1 MEVNMSKRVYNFY
14 AGPAALPLEVLKTAQ
29 KELLDFNGSGMSIM
43 ELSHRSKTFDDVIE
57 TAKKDMKE
65 LMGLDDSYHVLFLG
79 GGAST
84 QFAMVP
90 YNFLAQGKVANYI
103 DTGAWSTKAIKEAK
117 KVGETHVLASSK
129 DKDFSYIPKD
139 FTIDDNAAYLH
150 ITANNT
156 IRGTEWFKFPETGNI
171 PLVCDMSSDFLS
183 RKLDFTKFDL
193 IYAGAQKNV
202 GPAGVTIVLI
212 KDSMLKN
219 TRDADLFTMLDYRTH
234 VNKGSMF
241 NTPPA
246 FPIYIVGLV
255 LKWLKKNGGLSEI
268 EKINVKKSKLLY
280 DALDN
285 SNGFY
290 IGTTAKEDRSRM
302 NVTFRLR
309 DQNLEEEIVKESVK
323 NGLIGLKGHRSVG
336 GLRAS
341 IYNAVPYKGVEKLVD
356 FLDKFMKKHS

>member
-1 MEVNMSKRVYNFY
+1 MSKRVYNFY

-29 KELLDFNGSGMSIM
+29 KELLNYNNSGMSIM
-43 ELSHRSKTFDDVIE
+43 ELSHRSKTYDEVIE
-57 TAKKDMKE
+57 TAKKNMKD

-79 GGAST
+79 GGASI

-90 YNFLAQGKVANYI
+90 YNFLAKAKVANYV

-129 DKDFSYIPKD
+129 EKDFSYIPKE
-139 FTIDDNAAYLH
+139 FTIDENAAYLH

-156 IRGTEWFKFPETGNI
+156 IRGTEWFNFPETGNI

-183 RKLDFTKFDL
+183 RELDYTKFDL
-193 IYAGAQKNV
+193 IYASAQKNV
-202 GPAGVTIVLI
+202 GPAGVTVVVI
-212 KDSMLKN
+212 KNSLLEK

-234 VNKGSMF
+234 VKKGSMF

-255 LKWLKKNGGLSEI
+255 LKWLKANGELAEM
-268 EKINVKKSKLLY
+268 EKMNIKKSKLLY
-280 DALDN
+280 DAIDN

-290 IGTTAKEDRSRM
+290 IGTTAREDRSRM

-309 DQNLEEEIVKESVK
+309 DEKLEEELVKEAIEHD
-323 NGLIGLKGHRSVG
+323 LIGLKGHRSVG
-336 GLRAS
+336 GMRAS
-341 IYNAVPYKGVEKLVD
+341 IYNAVPYKGVEKLGD
-356 FLDKFMKKHS
+356 FLEKFRKNHA